1 MKQAEFET
9 QLKAIQ
15 ADANKKVADL
25 VLALRDTNAD
35 GWDGDKPV
43 DFAGNGGNWERTAD
57 AFAELAGFIH
67 DRMNGRRRS
76 EKKSMTKK
84 IRKALGYTYP

>member
-1 MKQAEFET
+1 MKQSDFEK

-15 ADANKKVADL
+15 EDANKKVADL

-35 GWDGDKPV
+35 GRDGYEPV
-43 DFAGNGGNWERTAD
+43 DFANNGGNWEHTAD

-67 DRMNGRRRS
+67 DRMNGRNRNER
-76 EKKSMTKK
+76 KSMTQKL
-84 IRKALGYTYP
+84 RKALGYNVR

>member
-1 MKQAEFET
+1 MKQSDFEK

-15 ADANKKVADL
+15 EDANNRVANL
-25 VLALRDTNAD
+25 VLALRETNAD

-43 DFAGNGGNWERTAD
+43 DFAGNGGNWEKTAD

-67 DRMNGRRRS
+67 DRMNGRNQNER
-76 EKKSMTKK
+76 KSMTQKL
-84 IRKALGYTYP
+84 RKALGYNVR